1 MTDKNETTPK
11 AAAAKEEAAP
21 PEIESVPALPPE
33 TEAPEEGALPEDAS
47 ILQEQ
52 LSAAQ
57 AQAQEYLD
65 GWQRARAEFANYK
78 RRVERDREQM
88 RQDAVARVVIRYLPI
103 VDDLERALQNRPQ
116 EGEGAAWAEGI
127 ELVYRKL
134 LAALEADDVRPMQAL
149 GEHFDPNLHEAVMQ
163 EPSEEYESGQIIEV
177 LQPGYWIGE
186 RVLRPALVKV
196 AA

>member
-11 AAAAKEEAAP
+11 AAAINEEAAP
-21 PEIESVPALPPE
+21 PEIETVPALPPE
-33 TEAPEEGALPEDAS
+33 TETPEEGAPSEEVSTLR
-47 ILQEQ
+47 EQ
-52 LSAAQ
+52 LSTAQ

-78 RRVERDREQM
+78 RRVERDRKQM

-134 LAALEADDVRPMQAL
+134 LAALEANGVKPMQAL
-149 GEHFDPNLHEAVMQ
+149 GEHFDPSLHEAVMQ
-163 EPSEEYESGQIIEV
+163 EPSDEYESGQIIEV

>member
-1 MTDKNETTPK
+1 M
-11 AAAAKEEAAP
+11 
-21 PEIESVPALPPE
+21 
-33 TEAPEEGALPEDAS
+33 
-47 ILQEQ
+47 Q
-52 LSAAQ
+52 
-57 AQAQEYLD
+57 
-65 GWQRARAEFANYK
+65 
-78 RRVERDREQM
+78 
-88 RQDAVARVVIRYLPI
+88 QDAVARVVIRYLPI

-134 LAALEADDVRPMQAL
+134 LAALEADGVKPMQAL
-149 GEHFDPNLHEAVMQ
+149 GEHFDPSLHEAVMQ
-163 EPSEEYESGQIIEV
+163 EPSDEYESGQIIEV

>member
-1 MTDKNETTPK
+1 MTDKNQTTPQETSVN
-11 AAAAKEEAAP
+11 EEAQT
-21 PEIESVPALPPE
+21 PEAETVPALPPE
-33 TEAPEEGALPEDAS
+33 TEAPEDLSA
-47 ILQEQ
+47 LQEQ

-57 AQAQEYLD
+57 SQAQEYLD

-88 RQDAVARVVIRYLPI
+88 QQDAVARVVLRYLPV

-134 LAALEADDVRPMQAL
+134 LAALEADGVKRMEVL
-149 GEHFDPNLHEAVMQ
+149 GEHFDPNLHEAVIQ
-163 EPSEEYESGQIIEV
+163 EASDEHESGQIIEV

>member
-11 AAAAKEEAAP
+11 AAATNEEAAP
-21 PEIESVPALPPE
+21 PEIETVPALPPE
-33 TEAPEEGALPEDAS
+33 TETPEEGVPSEEVS
-47 ILQEQ
+47 TLQEQ
-52 LSAAQ
+52 LSTAQ

-78 RRVERDREQM
+78 RRVERDRKQM

-134 LAALEADDVRPMQAL
+134 LAALEADGVKPMQAL
-149 GEHFDPNLHEAVMQ
+149 GEHFDPSLHEAVMQ
-163 EPSEEYESGQIIEV
+163 EPSDEYESGQIIEV